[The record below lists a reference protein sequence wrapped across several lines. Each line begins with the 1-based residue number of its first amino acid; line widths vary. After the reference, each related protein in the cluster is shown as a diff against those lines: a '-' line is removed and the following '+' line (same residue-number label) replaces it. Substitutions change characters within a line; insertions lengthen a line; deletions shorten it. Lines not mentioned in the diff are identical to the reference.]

1 MVLFLRSYTEPSR
14 PNNTPEDTPST
25 PPGGG
30 TRTVLG
36 ESPSAVKPCLE
47 GPIREQKENA
57 LESACDRMLAYPFFM
72 SSASQPPSFPDGSL
86 DSALRPGIWD
96 EYVGQGH
103 VKANVRVALD
113 AAKKR
118 GDMPEHILFYGPPG
132 VGKTTLAHLVAAT
145 LDAPLKTTSG
155 VAIERAGDL
164 AAILTNLEPGSV
176 LFIDEI
182 HRLGTKIEELLYP
195 ALESGALDIVLG
207 KGPSARTVE
216 LALPRFTLV
225 GATTRVAQ
233 ISGPLRSRFGGGTYQ
248 LDFYSDEDVRSIV
261 ARSARVLGLEVQPNV
276 VRMIASRSRATPRVA
291 NALLKR
297 VRDYAEVNDR
307 AIDEEACDKACELFG
322 IDPLGLTKDDRRYLE
337 TLETGFRGGPTGIR
351 ALASA
356 LHEDPD
362 TVENVYE
369 PYLLRLGFIERSPRG
384 RIITEKGRNYIKS

>member
-1 MVLFLRSYTEPSR
+1 
-14 PNNTPEDTPST
+14 
-25 PPGGG
+25 
-30 TRTVLG
+30 
-36 ESPSAVKPCLE
+36 
-47 GPIREQKENA
+47 
-57 LESACDRMLAYPFFM
+57 M
-72 SSASQPPSFPDGSL
+72 SSAPQKPLATGLERDIAL
-86 DSALRPGIWD
+86 DSALRPALWD

-103 VKANVRVALD
+103 VKANVRIAID

-132 VGKTTLAHLVAAT
+132 VGKTTLAHLVART
-145 LDAPLKTTSG
+145 LEVPMKATSG

-164 AAILTNLEPGSV
+164 AAILTNLEEGSV

-195 ALESGALDIVLG
+195 ALESGSLDIILG

-216 LALPRFTLV
+216 LSLPRFTLI

-248 LDFYSDEDVRSIV
+248 LDFYSDEDVRSII
-261 ARSARVLGLEVQPNV
+261 ARSASLLDLSISPEVV
-276 VRMIASRSRATPRVA
+276 SALASRSRATPRVA

-297 VRDYAEVNDR
+297 VRDYAQVHEAPITIGISD
-307 AIDEEACDKACELFG
+307 AACDLFG
-322 IDPLGLTKDDRRYLE
+322 IDRLGLTKDDRRYLE
-337 TLETGFRGGPTGIR
+337 TLRQGFKGGPAGIR

-369 PYLLRLGFIERSPRG
+369 PYLLRLGFIERSSRG
-384 RIITEKGRNYIKS
+384 RILTDKGSIYLDTLP